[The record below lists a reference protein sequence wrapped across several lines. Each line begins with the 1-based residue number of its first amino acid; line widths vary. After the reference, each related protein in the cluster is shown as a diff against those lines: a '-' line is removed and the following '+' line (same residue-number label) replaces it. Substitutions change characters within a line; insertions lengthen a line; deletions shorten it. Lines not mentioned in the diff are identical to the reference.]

1 MDRCN
6 AQNSWFIRALA
17 EGEVQLEQGA
27 AENMAVQLGLHP
39 AGERLF
45 CVCAGFSEVSSIVSD
60 ATLPLQL
67 MRICRQVGK
76 AIPGYLFSYLSSGLC
91 VVLAFSEASSRTD
104 TVHKLM
110 SAVCRHMTQPL
121 VFGVG
126 KAYLE
131 LGKLSYSRA
140 EAYEALSGIPEG
152 ESVCFIDDIYV
163 SRSLTTRKLEGK
175 KHQVIE
181 LFRKGRFQ
189 EMMCTLEGLA
199 EDVRAE
205 SPVREGA
212 PYPTSIR
219 RTVTELLFEI
229 MHISSDAGVDV
240 DGLLG
245 FEDPYSRISEIW
257 DTPGKLAWFLEVA
270 QKLYSGI
277 IERSEKAE
285 SNMLTLAKKCI
296 DEHLTNPELSLSLVS
311 QVLGITPT
319 YLSAFFIREVGV
331 GFNEY
336 IAGLRTEQ
344 AKKLLRDTNLKIHD
358 IAVQCG
364 FRTPSYFIVV
374 FRKQTGMSPGE
385 YRNKKL

>member
-1 MDRCN
+1 MSRCS
-6 AQNSWFIRALA
+6 AQNSWFVRALA
-17 EGEVQLEQGA
+17 EGDIQLEQGA
-27 AENMAVQLGLHP
+27 AESMAIRLGIQI
-39 AGERLF
+39 AGVRLF
-45 CVCAGFSEVSSIVSD
+45 CVCVGFSELTSVVSD

-67 MRICRQVGK
+67 MRTCRQVGK
-76 AIPGYLFSYLSSGLC
+76 AIPGYLCSYLGSGLC
-91 VVLAFSEASSRTD
+91 VVSVFVETDSRAD
-104 TVHKLM
+104 AVHKLM
-110 SAVCRHMTQPL
+110 SAVHRRITQPL

-140 EAYEALSGIPEG
+140 EAYEALAGIPEG
-152 ESVCFIDDIYV
+152 EAVCFIDDIYV

-175 KHQVIE
+175 KQQVAE

-189 EMMCTLEGLA
+189 EMMRTLESLA

-240 DGLLG
+240 DSLLG

-257 DTPGKLAWFLEVA
+257 DTPGKLAWFYEVA
-270 QKLYSGI
+270 QKLHSGI
-277 IERSEKAE
+277 VERSEKVE

-296 DEHLTNPELSLSLVS
+296 DQHLSDPELSLSLVS
-311 QVLGITPT
+311 QTLGITPT

-336 IAGLRTEQ
+336 VSGLRTDL
-344 AKKLLRDTNLKIHD
+344 AKKLLRETNLKIHD
-358 IAVQCG
+358 IAAQCG